1 MPSSGQ
7 VKSIF
12 FLILFLLSIL
22 GGILLA
28 SLLQQPAIAQ
38 SPSSDTVLNRYQ
50 IGQQT
55 YLENCATCHIAIP
68 PSILPSQTWKK
79 ILENPNS
86 HYGIRLKPIVG
97 ITQRFIW
104 DYLSY
109 SSRPL
114 TQTTFVPLLIEQSS
128 YLKVLH
134 PRVNLPNPIG
144 HTTCVTCHPNAS
156 RYDYQTLTPIWD
168 NAAQSVISFQMRI
181 FSSLITDYCLL
192 ITEQPPLPV
201 NLLRSGRVSLKI
213 LGVSKQ

>member
-38 SPSSDTVLNRYQ
+38 SPSSDTLLNRYQ
-50 IGQQT
+50 IGEQT

-97 ITQRFIW
+97 ITQRLIW

-114 TQTTFVPLLIEQSS
+114 RETTFVPLGSIYPLLSVTPPVSPVIPTLPATIIKPLPPSGMMQPNQLSVIS
-128 YLKVLH
+128 YQLSVFSFQL
-134 PRVNLPNPIG
+134 
-144 HTTCVTCHPNAS
+144 
-156 RYDYQTLTPIWD
+156 
-168 NAAQSVISFQMRI
+168 SVISFQM
-181 FSSLITDYCLL
+181 
-192 ITEQPPLPV
+192 
-201 NLLRSGRVSLKI
+201 
-213 LGVSKQ
+213 

>member
-38 SPSSDTVLNRYQ
+38 SPSSDTLLNRYQ
-50 IGQQT
+50 IGEQT

-86 HYGIRLKPIVG
+86 LVDKR
-97 ITQRFIW
+97 RF
-104 DYLSY
+104 
-109 SSRPL
+109 
-114 TQTTFVPLLIEQSS
+114 
-128 YLKVLH
+128 
-134 PRVNLPNPIG
+134 
-144 HTTCVTCHPNAS
+144 
-156 RYDYQTLTPIWD
+156 
-168 NAAQSVISFQMRI
+168 
-181 FSSLITDYCLL
+181 
-192 ITEQPPLPV
+192 
-201 NLLRSGRVSLKI
+201 
-213 LGVSKQ
+213 

>member
-1 MPSSGQ
+1 MGLYNCVQLPVIPVMPSSGQ

-28 SLLQQPAIAQ
+28 SLLNQPAIAQ
-38 SPSSDTVLNRYQ
+38 SPASDTVLNRYQ

-97 ITQRFIW
+97 INQRLIW

-114 TQTTFVPLLIEQSS
+114 RETTFVPLLIEQSN
-128 YLKVLH
+128 YVKILH
-134 PRVNLPNPIG
+134 PRVNLPTPLG

-168 NAAQSVISFQMRI
+168 NAA
-181 FSSLITDYCLL
+181 
-192 ITEQPPLPV
+192 
-201 NLLRSGRVSLKI
+201 
-213 LGVSKQ
+213 

>member
-1 MPSSGQ
+1 MPSIGQ

-38 SPSSDTVLNRYQ
+38 SPASDIVLNRYQ

-97 ITQRFIW
+97 ITQRLIW

-114 TQTTFVPLLIEQSS
+114 TETTFVPLLIEQSS
-128 YLKVLH
+128 YVKVLH
-134 PRVNLPNPIG
+134 PRVNLPTPLG

-168 NAAQSVISFQMRI
+168 NAA
-181 FSSLITDYCLL
+181 
-192 ITEQPPLPV
+192 
-201 NLLRSGRVSLKI
+201 
-213 LGVSKQ
+213 

>member
-12 FLILFLLSIL
+12 FIILFLLSIL

-50 IGQQT
+50 IGEQT

-97 ITQRFIW
+97 ITQRLIW

-114 TQTTFVPLLIEQSS
+114 SETTFVPLLIEQSS
-128 YLKVLH
+128 YVKVLH
-134 PRVNLPNPIG
+134 P
-144 HTTCVTCHPNAS
+144 
-156 RYDYQTLTPIWD
+156 
-168 NAAQSVISFQMRI
+168 
-181 FSSLITDYCLL
+181 
-192 ITEQPPLPV
+192 
-201 NLLRSGRVSLKI
+201 
-213 LGVSKQ
+213 

>member
-28 SLLQQPAIAQ
+28 SLLKEPAIAQ

-79 ILENPNS
+79 ILENPDS
-86 HYGIRLKPIVG
+86 HYGIRLLVPSHSFLMPEWI
-97 ITQRFIW
+97 ICYNCMIFTQSFFCGFIK
-104 DYLSY
+104 
-109 SSRPL
+109 
-114 TQTTFVPLLIEQSS
+114 FV
-128 YLKVLH
+128 
-134 PRVNLPNPIG
+134 
-144 HTTCVTCHPNAS
+144 
-156 RYDYQTLTPIWD
+156 
-168 NAAQSVISFQMRI
+168 
-181 FSSLITDYCLL
+181 
-192 ITEQPPLPV
+192 
-201 NLLRSGRVSLKI
+201 
-213 LGVSKQ
+213 